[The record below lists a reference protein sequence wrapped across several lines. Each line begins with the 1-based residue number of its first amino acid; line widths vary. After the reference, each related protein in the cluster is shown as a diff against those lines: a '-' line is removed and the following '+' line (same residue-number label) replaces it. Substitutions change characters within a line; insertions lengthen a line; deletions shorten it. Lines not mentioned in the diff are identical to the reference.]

1 MQARI
6 EESAYRVARRHESG
20 EMVVVGVN
28 RFADEDAD
36 ELEPLAVDPALEEQ
50 QREELAA
57 RRDARDNDAVEER
70 LAAVEE
76 TAKGEENLL
85 PPMKE
90 ALAAGATVG
99 EVSDALRR
107 VFGVHRP
114 TG

>member
-28 RFADEDAD
+28 RFADEEAD
-36 ELEPLAVDPALEEQ
+36 EPEPLAVDPALEERQ
-50 QREELAA
+50 IGELAT
-57 RRDARDNDAVEER
+57 RRAARDSAAVDET

-76 TAKGEENLL
+76 SAKGEDNLL
-85 PPMKE
+85 PPMKQ

-114 TG
+114 SG